1 MRATGQTA
9 EETTMSTPDNG
20 VENTGDNLRR
30 AAQETGQAGDGN
42 LELPP
47 EDPGFA
53 TPPLEGPAPTEL
65 PD

>member
-1 MRATGQTA
+1 
-9 EETTMSTPDNG
+9 MSAPDNG

-30 AAQETGQAGDGN
+30 VAQETGQAGDEH
-42 LELPP
+42 LQLPP